1 MKAKRILAVL
11 LSAAVL
17 SASTVVGTALTAAA
31 DTATVPAV
39 KEIVRPDFVPM
50 TDVSMLYR
58 EEGTVIIPKKA
69 DFGRLYTNHVYNA
82 NNMSMVLD
90 NIQFAADADENAAVV
105 VGFTKDQGWMV

>member
-1 MKAKRILAVL
+1 
-11 LSAAVL
+11 
-17 SASTVVGTALTAAA
+17 
-31 DTATVPAV
+31 
-39 KEIVRPDFVPM
+39 
-50 TDVSMLYR
+50 MLYR

-105 VGFTKDQGWMV
+105 VGFDQGQGWMV